1 MVCSNEAF
9 FNMAAIK
16 DLVEH
21 ANFDCNEEGI
31 VCTALI

>member
-1 MVCSNEAF
+1 MVCYLLYIYLTPK
-9 FNMAAIK
+9 AIK

-31 VCTALI
+31 VSVSY